1 MAVNIITS
9 FGQLYLSAALP
20 DTVDI
25 STQDENGSVVVKLYL
40 DGDAVFENTLS
51 AFGHTAKFSDIRSII
66 EMEMRKSGSN
76 VASCYIA
83 AEPSNSGGND
93 DDATDPFK
101 VILSEFD
108 IANPA
113 AWLASHFL
121 TTCSSFLVAPG
132 DAQELSWYAAT
143 NEQVTHVIEAM
154 VLLQDDTITSV
165 SWTQSAAS
173 AGTGD
178 VTNETI
184 SVDDVI
190 SHFASS
196 GQLLMF
202 TVYRGD
208 NRCISFYVME
218 DSHNLHFRFRNAFD
232 VTEYLNINGVSKNK
246 VSMDAAEG
254 VILHTTVK
262 YDFERKEEND
272 VESELLTFMQTK
284 WLGQFLTSKHIEV
297 LCDDG
302 QWRPVLVDG
311 SAEPTDSKN
320 EVNHLKFTWKFTKNI
335 ATI

>member
-25 STQDENGSVVVKLYL
+25 STQDENGSVVVRLFL
-40 DGDAVFENTLS
+40 DGNAIFENTLA
-51 AFGHTAKFSDIRSII
+51 AFGHTVKFYDIRSII
-66 EMEMRKSGSN
+66 EMEMRKGGINS
-76 VASCYIA
+76 AECYIA
-83 AEPSNSGGND
+83 AEPLNSGGNED
-93 DDATDPFK
+93 DVTDQFK

-108 IANPA
+108 IANPT
-113 AWLASHFL
+113 AWLGSHFL

-132 DAQELSWYAAT
+132 DLQELSWYADPG
-143 NEQVTHVIEAM
+143 EQVTHVIKAI
-154 VLLQDDTITSV
+154 VLLQDGSITSV
-165 SWTQSAAS
+165 SWTQSSAS

-178 VTNETI
+178 VSNETI

-190 SHFASS
+190 SHFTSS
-196 GQLLMF
+196 GKVLIF
-202 TVYRGD
+202 TVFRGD

-272 VESELLTFMQTK
+272 VETEFLTYMQAK
-284 WLGQFLTSKHIEV
+284 WLGQFLTSKYIEV

-311 SAEPTDSKN
+311 SAESTDSKN

>member
-25 STQDENGSVVVKLYL
+25 STQDENGSVVVRLFL
-40 DGDAVFENTLS
+40 DGNAIFENTLA
-51 AFGHTAKFSDIRSII
+51 AFGHTVKFYDIRSII
-66 EMEMRKSGSN
+66 EMEMRKGGINS
-76 VASCYIA
+76 AECYIA
-83 AEPSNSGGND
+83 AEPLNSGGNED
-93 DDATDPFK
+93 DVTDQFK

-132 DAQELSWYAAT
+132 DAQELSWYADPS
-143 NEQVTHVIEAM
+143 EQVTHVIEAM

-165 SWTQSAAS
+165 SWTQSSAS

-196 GQLLMF
+196 GQVLMF
-202 TVYRGD
+202 TVFRGD

-272 VESELLTFMQTK
+272 VESELLTYMQTK
-284 WLGQFLTSKHIEV
+284 WLGQFLTSKYIEV

>member
-40 DGDAVFENTLS
+40 DGDAVFENTL
-51 AFGHTAKFSDIRSII
+51 TANGTSVVFYDIRSII
-66 EMEMRKSGSN
+66 EMEMRRSGSHT
-76 VASCYIA
+76 ASCVVA
-83 AEPSNSGGND
+83 AEPVSGEANGD
-93 DDATDPFK
+93 DETEPFK
-101 VILSEFD
+101 IILSEFD
-108 IANPA
+108 IASPA

-121 TTCSSFLVAPG
+121 TTCSSFSVAPG
-132 DAQELSWYAAT
+132 DSQELSWFAEV
-143 NEQVTHVIEAM
+143 NEQVTHVIVAK
-154 VLLQDDTITSV
+154 VLQQDGTITTV
-165 SWTQSAAS
+165 SWTQASAT

-178 VTNETI
+178 VSSETI

-196 GQLLMF
+196 GQVLMF
-202 TVYRGD
+202 TVFRGD

-262 YDFERKEEND
+262 YDFERKEEID
-272 VESELLTFMQTK
+272 VESELLTYMQTK

-297 LCDDG
+297 LCG
-302 QWRPVLVDG
+302 VVQWRPVLVDG
-311 SAEPTDSKN
+311 SSETTDSKQ

>member
-40 DGDAVFENTLS
+40 DGDAVFENTLT
-51 AFGHTAKFSDIRSII
+51 AFGHTVKFYDIRSII
-66 EMEMRKSGSN
+66 EMEMRKGGINS
-76 VASCYIA
+76 AECYIA

-113 AWLASHFL
+113 AWLVSHFL

-132 DAQELSWYAAT
+132 DAQELSWYAAP

-154 VLLQDDTITSV
+154 VLLQDGSITSV
-165 SWTQSAAS
+165 SWTQSSAS

-196 GQLLMF
+196 GQVLMF
-202 TVYRGD
+202 TVFRGA

-272 VESELLTFMQTK
+272 VESELLTYMQTK
-284 WLGQFLTSKHIEV
+284 WLGQFLTSKYIEV